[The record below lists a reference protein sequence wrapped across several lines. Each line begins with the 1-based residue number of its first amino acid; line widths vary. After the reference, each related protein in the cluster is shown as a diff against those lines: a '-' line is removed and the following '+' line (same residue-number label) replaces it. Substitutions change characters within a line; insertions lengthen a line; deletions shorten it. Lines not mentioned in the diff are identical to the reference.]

1 MEVFFFN
8 FIGHLAG
15 VTDPGGVFPDL
26 NPGPNLSF
34 KKKPNRIEKQPG
46 PGSDLIMFHP
56 LLFRCKSQ
64 YKLINLINTLIIT
77 FEFDLKMILN
87 LDV

>member
-15 VTDPGGVFPDL
+15 AMDPGGVFPDL
-26 NPGPNLSF
+26 NPGPDPSF

-46 PGSDLIMFHP
+46 PGRSRSVLISIRADPGGVETGSDLHP
-56 LLFRCKSQ
+56 TLKKKSG
-64 YKLINLINTLIIT
+64 
-77 FEFDLKMILN
+77 FDRKEKK
-87 LDV
+87 